1 MTPAAIFNKLKQIFS
16 FCQYL
21 LFRQDQ
27 YVRYKLKEL
36 TVKCNSERPG
46 PGIPE
51 L

>member
-36 TVKCNSERPG
+36 TVKWGHPG